1 MGDADG
7 AVLGPAQA
15 EGVRQPARHAIK
27 RRRALQPG
35 PAGEFGQGRDET
47 GGITTGEPLR
57 LIGREE
63 QPEWQRGAN
72 RRPPPI
78 ASAMRRPFS
87 GPAIAV
93 TAIQAMSPSSSAD
106 CTKLSRRWLAEVLVS
121 ASRGLRVRVGP
132 DRAPASGQR
141 RAQAPRPRVLQ
152 SWMIPSR

>member
-27 RRRALQPG
+27 RRCALQPG

-63 QPEWQRGAN
+63 QPEWQRG
-72 RRPPPI
+72 RKQET
-78 ASAMRRPFS
+78 
-87 GPAIAV
+87 PAAGFV
-93 TAIQAMSPSSSAD
+93 DSR
-106 CTKLSRRWLAEVLVS
+106 LS
-121 ASRGLRVRVGP
+121 
-132 DRAPASGQR
+132 
-141 RAQAPRPRVLQ
+141 
-152 SWMIPSR
+152 